1 MFPCHGVHESGCSC
15 RTADCSSPGKH
26 PRVARGLHAASLDPE
41 AVARWWSRWPTANIG
56 IRTGDASGVVVL
68 DIDPAHGGSRSIKS
82 LIDRHG
88 DLSGVPR
95 VRTGSG
101 GWHLFF
107 ACSGRP
113 IHNSAGRVGEGL
125 DIRGDGGYVI
135 APPSVHASG
144 RSYVWEIDPIRLPE
158 FPAWLLDKAAPP
170 EPTLGT
176 RPVKLSKVERNV
188 SSWASSAFDA
198 EIRAVRS
205 ATAGTRNMT
214 LNRSAF
220 ALGQIVGA
228 GLLDQGAVERTL
240 VDSALGV
247 GLTEREAAM
256 TVRSGLRAGARRPR
270 APTLSPNLPAHQEDP
285 LLPAVPRP
293 RERGSSRGPRSM
305 ALLAGPAFQAG
316 HAAVLIS

>member
-1 MFPCHGVHESGCSC
+1 MHVALRPVDAALSYAARGWPVFPCHGIRESRCSC
-15 RTADCSSPGKH
+15 RTAGCSSPAKH
-26 PRVARGLHAASLDPE
+26 PRVARGLHAASIDPDD
-41 AVARWWSRWPTANIG
+41 VARWWERWPTANIG

-68 DIDPAHGGSRSIKS
+68 DIDPTHGGSRSIKS

-88 DLSGVPR
+88 DLSTVPR
-95 VRTGSG
+95 VRTGSA

-107 ACSGRP
+107 ARSGQP

-125 DIRGDGGYVI
+125 DVRGDGGYVI
-135 APPSVHASG
+135 APPSVHVSG
-144 RSYVWEIDPIRLPE
+144 RPYVWEIDPVCLPDL
-158 FPAWLLDKAAPP
+158 PAWLRELATAP
-170 EPTLGT
+170 ETMRHT
-176 RPVKLSKVERNV
+176 RPIGPTRVDRDV

-198 EIRAVRS
+198 EVRHVRS
-205 ATAGTRNMT
+205 ATTGTRNVS

-240 VDSALGV
+240 IECALDV

-270 APTLSPNLPAHQEDP
+270 GPTLSPNLASHQD
-285 LLPAVPRP
+285 A
-293 RERGSSRGPRSM
+293 SSLGATTHDGAEP
-305 ALLAGPAFQAG
+305 
-316 HAAVLIS
+316 V

>member
-1 MFPCHGVHESGCSC
+1 
-15 RTADCSSPGKH
+15 
-26 PRVARGLHAASLDPE
+26 VARGLHAASLDP
-41 AVARWWSRWPTANIG
+41 AVVARWWSRWPTANIG
-56 IRTGDASGVVVL
+56 LRTGDASGLVVL

-82 LIDRHG
+82 LVDRRG

-107 ACSGRP
+107 AHAGRP

-125 DIRGDGGYVI
+125 DIRGNGGYVI

-144 RSYVWEIDPIRLPE
+144 RSYVWDIDPVSLPDL
-158 FPAWLLDKAAPP
+158 PTWLQDKAATP
-170 EPTLGT
+170 EPIQHT
-176 RPVKLSKVERNV
+176 RPIEPIRAAQNA

-198 EIRAVRS
+198 EVRHVRS
-205 ATAGTRNMT
+205 ATAGTRNIT

-228 GLLDQGAVERTL
+228 GLFDQNAVERTL
-240 VDSALGV
+240 VDSALAV

-270 APTLSPNLPAHQEDP
+270 GPTSRFDRSTRNGEVPTPNDATRENSRDLP
-285 LLPAVPRP
+285 
-293 RERGSSRGPRSM
+293 
-305 ALLAGPAFQAG
+305 
-316 HAAVLIS
+316 